1 MSGGPAGVGV
11 KSGDV
16 VRDKVEVGAKKHL
29 LLLLIE
35 LKRYL
40 GLLRNSLRETWL
52 TMVRYSSWF
61 CHSSDLNINVSSF
74 IVICEM

>member
-35 LKRYL
+35 
-40 GLLRNSLRETWL
+40 
-52 TMVRYSSWF
+52 
-61 CHSSDLNINVSSF
+61 
-74 IVICEM
+74 